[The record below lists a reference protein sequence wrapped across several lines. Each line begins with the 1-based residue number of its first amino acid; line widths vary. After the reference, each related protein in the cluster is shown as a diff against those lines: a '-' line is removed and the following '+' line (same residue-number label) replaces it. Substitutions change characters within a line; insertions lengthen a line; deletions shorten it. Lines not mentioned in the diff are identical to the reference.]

1 MSLSQLCPEIRLERP
16 EDREQVRRVNVE
28 AFGQE
33 AEADLVE
40 HLCEGGGAALSLVA
54 LQDGQVVGHILFS
67 PVNLEPREAPKA
79 PFPRIAGLAPMA
91 VLPDLQRR
99 GIGSSLIERGL
110 EACREEGFDAV
121 VVLGHP
127 EYYPRF
133 GFEPAARRGIT
144 SEYPVPDEV
153 FMVLELRPGA
163 LEGWSGLVQYRP
175 EFALV

>member
-1 MSLSQLCPEIRLERP
+1 MSLSHPRPEIRPERR
-16 EDREQVRRVNVE
+16 EDFEQVRRVNVE

-40 HLCEGGGAALSLVA
+40 HLREGGGAALSLVA
-54 LQDGQVVGHILFS
+54 VQDGEVVGHILFS
-67 PVNLEPREAPKA
+67 PVAFEPREGGGDRL
-79 PFPRIAGLAPMA
+79 PRMAGLAPMA
-91 VLPDLQRR
+91 VLPGLQRP
-99 GIGSSLIERGL
+99 GIGSGLIEHGL
-110 EACREEGFDAV
+110 AACRRDGFEAV

-133 GFEPAARRGIT
+133 GFEPAARRGIA

-163 LEGWSGLVQYRP
+163 LDGWSGL
-175 EFALV
+175 